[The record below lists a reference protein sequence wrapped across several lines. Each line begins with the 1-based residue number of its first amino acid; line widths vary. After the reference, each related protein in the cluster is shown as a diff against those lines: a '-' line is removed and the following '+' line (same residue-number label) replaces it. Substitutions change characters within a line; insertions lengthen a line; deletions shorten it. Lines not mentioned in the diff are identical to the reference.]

1 MEMSLSQNIS
11 DRAGGLRA
19 VHLENSYS
27 SSFSDLLEEFYVPTI
42 SAAVDYRRA
51 SGYFSSA
58 VLTAI
63 EVALTSF
70 VANEGKI
77 RIICSPKMT
86 QEDADAISRGFNERD
101 VSVLLERELDDLDFR
116 IGSQVP
122 SSIVRSL
129 VARGVLDIRIALN
142 VSGVGIYH
150 DKYGIITDTRGDFVA
165 FDGSVNET
173 LSGWS
178 AYGNHESFQVF
189 KSWDDRVS
197 DRSEELRRRFDRTWN
212 GESKRLR
219 ILTAGDLPEVFQPRS
234 GDFPEVEALEQFR
247 NARKFRVGKS
257 RVSRTNG
264 HSTRSLQDHQI
275 AALRNW
281 SNAGHRGIISF
292 VTGGGKTVTALSAAR
307 EWLEQGKHV
316 AILVPS
322 ELLVE
327 QWIEEANLELGD
339 FVSNLTQV
347 GAGVARAKWQPRL
360 QDALDPRIS
369 NKPAVII
376 GTYDSARSEAFLF
389 LMSNHGEKSLLIC
402 DEVHALGAEESRV
415 IMRRLDCKRRLG
427 LSATPERFNDPEG
440 TQAIFNYFGATVEPE
455 FGISEAIRAGRLVPY
470 AYNIRTATLT
480 EAEFE
485 QYEHLTSQI
494 RRLTAVRESSGQSNS
509 YYEKLLRDRANVI
522 KNANAK
528 VRIAAELLKPKFDLY
543 SHWLVYCN
551 SLSQIAELRSE
562 LRYSGIDS
570 LEYHSKLSKAARRD
584 TISYFTRNGGV
595 LAAVHCLDQGVDIP
609 KIDAAIIVASS
620 TNPREYIQ
628 RRGRILRAS
637 PNKTFAELNDIIAVT
652 PEGKVALRSDIS
664 RAREIGE
671 FAENRERVLLDI
683 SYLEGTID
691 ADEMDSVEGDDS
703 GD

>member
-1 MEMSLSQNIS
+1 MTIENGNSNENC
-11 DRAGGLRA
+11 RLRD
-19 VHLENSYS
+19 LILDNSYS
-27 SSFSDLLEEFYVPTI
+27 SSFSDLLEEFYLPTI
-42 SAAVDYRRA
+42 STAVDYRRA

-63 EVALTSF
+63 EIALTSF
-70 VANEGKI
+70 IENEGKI

-86 QEDADAISRGFNERD
+86 QEDADAISRGFSEKG
-101 VSVLLERELDDLDFR
+101 VSLLLEQELDDLDFR
-116 IGSQVP
+116 IGSRAP

-129 VARGVLDIRIALN
+129 IARGVVDIRIALN

-150 DKYGIITDTRGDFVA
+150 DKYGVITDSDGDFVA

-197 DRSEELRRRFDRTWN
+197 DRAEELRHRFDRTWN

-219 ILTAGDLPEVFQPRS
+219 ILTAKDLPSVFQPRN
-234 GDFPEVEALEQFR
+234 GDFPESEALEQFR
-247 NARKFRVGKS
+247 NARKFRVGRS
-257 RVSRTNG
+257 RVSRTKG
-264 HSTRSLQDHQI
+264 QSERDLQEHQRV
-275 AALRNW
+275 ALSNW
-281 SNAGHRGIISF
+281 SHAGYRGIISF

-307 EWLEQGKHV
+307 ESLDLGKHV
-316 AILVPS
+316 IILVPS

-327 QWIEEANLELGD
+327 QWIEEINRELGD
-339 FVSNLTQV
+339 HAASLIQV
-347 GAGVARAKWQPRL
+347 GAGVGRTKWLPRL
-360 QDALDPRIS
+360 QDALDSRIS
-369 NKPAVII
+369 QKPALVV
-376 GTYDSARSEAFLF
+376 GTYDSAKSEAFLH
-389 LMSNHGEKSLLIC
+389 LVGDHCADALIIC

-415 IMRRLDCKRRLG
+415 IMKRLECSRRLG
-427 LSATPERFNDPEG
+427 LSATPERFNDPDG
-440 TQAIFNYFGATVEPE
+440 TQAIFSYFGNKVEPE
-455 FGISEAIRAGRLVPY
+455 FGIAEAIRAGRLVPY
-470 AYNIRTATLT
+470 SYNIRTATLT
-480 EAEFE
+480 DSEFE
-485 QYEHLTSQI
+485 QYEELTSQI
-494 RRLTAVRESSGQSNS
+494 RRLTVVRESTNQPNS

-522 KNANAK
+522 KNADAK
-528 VRIAAELLKPKFDLY
+528 ISIATDLLKPKIDLY

-551 SLSQIAELRSE
+551 SISQIADLRAS
-562 LRYSGIDS
+562 LHSAGIDS
-570 LEYHSKLSKAARRD
+570 LEYHSLLSKSARKD

-609 KIDAAIIVASS
+609 KLDAAIIVASS

-652 PEGKVALRSDIS
+652 PDGKVALRSDIA

-683 SYLEGTID
+683 AYLEGTIN
-691 ADEMDSVEGDDS
+691 AFEFDSVEGDDS

>member
-1 MEMSLSQNIS
+1 MGLDFGNSTR
-11 DRAGGLRA
+11 DRGLREVA
-19 VHLENSYS
+19 LENSYS
-27 SSFSDLLEEFYVPTI
+27 SSFSDLLDEFYLPTI

-70 VANEGKI
+70 LEDNGKI
-77 RIICSPKMT
+77 RIICSPNMT
-86 QEDADAISRGFNERD
+86 QEDADAISRGFNDRA
-101 VSVLLERELDDLDFR
+101 VSSLLEKELDDLDFR
-116 IGSQVP
+116 IGSQAP

-129 VARGVLDIRIALN
+129 IARGAVDIRIALN

-150 DKYGIITDTRGDFVA
+150 DKYGVITDRHNNFVA

-197 DRSEELRRRFDRTWN
+197 DRAEELRHRFDRTWN

-219 ILTAGDLPEVFQPRS
+219 ILTARDLPAVFQPRI
-234 GDFPEVEALEQFR
+234 GDLSESEALEQFR
-247 NARKFRVGKS
+247 NARTFRVGRS
-257 RVSRTNG
+257 RVSRTDG
-264 HSTRSLQDHQI
+264 RSARDLQDHQRI
-275 AALRNW
+275 ALKNW
-281 SNAGHRGIISF
+281 ASAEYRGIISF
-292 VTGGGKTVTALSAAR
+292 VTGGGKTVTALAAAR
-307 EWLEQGKHV
+307 EWLDLGKHV
-316 AILVPS
+316 VILVPS

-327 QWIEEANLELGD
+327 QWIEEANRELGGYT
-339 FVSNLTQV
+339 SNLTQV
-347 GAGVARAKWQPRL
+347 GAGIGRAKWQPRL

-369 NKPAVII
+369 QRPVLVV
-376 GTYDSARSEAFLF
+376 GTYDSAKNEAFLY
-389 LMSNHGEKSLLIC
+389 LLGNHCHETLLIC
-402 DEVHALGAEESRV
+402 DEVHAIGADESRV
-415 IMRRLDCKRRLG
+415 IMKRLECTRRLG
-427 LSATPERFNDPEG
+427 LSATPERFNDPDG
-440 TQAIFNYFGATVEPE
+440 TNAIFNYFGNKIEPE
-455 FGISEAIRAGRLVPY
+455 FGIAEAIRAGRLVPY
-470 AYNIRTATLT
+470 SYNIRTAMLT
-480 EAEFE
+480 DSEFE
-485 QYEHLTSQI
+485 QYEELSSQI
-494 RRLTAVRESSGQSNS
+494 RRLTVIRESSHQPNS

-522 KNANAK
+522 KNADAK
-528 VRIAAELLKPKFDLY
+528 VSIATDLLKSKIEIY

-551 SLSQIAELRSE
+551 SISQIDELRDTLHSA
-562 LRYSGIDS
+562 GIDS
-570 LEYHSKLSKAARRD
+570 LEYHSLLSKSARKD

-609 KIDAAIIVASS
+609 KLDAAIIVASS

-637 PNKTFAELNDIIAVT
+637 PNKTFAELNDIIAIT
-652 PEGKVALRSDIS
+652 PDGKVALRSDIA

-683 SYLEGTID
+683 SFLEGTID
-691 ADEMDSVEGDDS
+691 AFEFDTIEGNDN